1 MNRIYIFILCT
12 LLCISVTATANSS
25 KSSSADFL
33 SSKQLQ
39 QFTIE
44 YGNAVNDMINI
55 LKNNLIAINNRI
67 ITSPNLSL

>member
-12 LLCISVTATANSS
+12 LLCISVAATANSS

-39 QFTIE
+39 QLTIE
-44 YGNAVNDMINI
+44 YGNAVNDMINM

-67 ITSPNLSL
+67 ITSQNLSL